1 MNAEYTKAE
10 LDEFRQLVEMAESLN
25 NLERISSRLSMPKF
39 IARVGKE
46 KCDAMFQVLCN
57 ELDK

>member
-57 ELDK
+57 ELDQ